1 MGEKHYLLPPLSF
14 YTMITAEK
22 VQNQSQR
29 KKFLEFPARLYQ
41 KDKNYIR
48 PRNIDIEDIFNPQ
61 KNRFFKNGECARFL
75 FKNKENKIVGK
86 VAVFINETYQ
96 QKQPTG
102 GIGFFDCVNDQE
114 TANFIFDYCKSW
126 LQERGMEAMDG
137 PINFG
142 ERDKF
147 WGLVIEGFIEPL
159 YGMNYNF
166 PYYKEL
172 FENYGF
178 KIYFEQLC
186 FSRPIFAEVSR
197 LFTVMHAKHSKN
209 SDLSAKPMTKNNL
222 EKFARDFTEIY
233 NKAWAA
239 HGEGKCMQESKVLKM
254 FKTMKPIINEHISWF
269 VYENEKPIAMWMNLP
284 DTNQWF
290 KYLNGKFGM
299 WEKLKFL
306 WIKQFKKNEKMVGLV
321 FGVVPEWQRKGLEG
335 YMIWEGTQH
344 LRKHTDFKI
353 TEMQWIGD
361 FNPKMIKIAENLD
374 TTITRKLATYR
385 YLFDRNKEFE
395 RHPVL

>member
-1 MGEKHYLLPPLSF
+1 
-14 YTMITAEK
+14 MITAEE
-22 VQNQSQR
+22 VQNDSQ
-29 KKFLEFPARLYQ
+29 KKEFLEFPARLY
-41 KDKNYIR
+41 KNDKNYIR
-48 PRNIDIEDIFNPQ
+48 PRNIDIEDIFNPA
-61 KNRFFKNGECARFL
+61 KNKTFKAGECTRFL
-75 FKNKENKIVGK
+75 FRNKQMETVGK
-86 VAVFINETYQ
+86 VAVFINEAYQ

-102 GIGFFDCVNDQE
+102 GIGFFDCIDDQE
-114 TANFIFDYCKSW
+114 TADFIFDYCKNW
-126 LQERGMEAMDG
+126 LQQRGIEAMDG

-166 PYYKEL
+166 PYYKNL

-197 LFTVMHAKHSKN
+197 VFTVMHAKHNKN
-209 SDLSAKPMTKNNL
+209 PDISARPMIKSHL
-222 EKFARDFTEIY
+222 EKFASDFTEIY
-233 NKAWAA
+233 NKAWAS
-239 HGEGKCMQESKVLKM
+239 HGEGKQMEESKVLKM
-254 FKTMKPIINEHISWF
+254 FKMMKPIINEHISWF
-269 VYENEKPIAMWMNLP
+269 VYDKEKPVAMWMNLP

-290 KYLNGKFGM
+290 KYLNGKFGL

-306 WIKQFKKNEKMVGLV
+306 WIKKFRKNEKMIGLV

-344 LRKHTDFKI
+344 LRKHTDFKV

-374 TTITRKLATYR
+374 TTVTRKLATYR
-385 YLFDRNKEFE
+385 YLFDRNKDFE
-395 RHPVL
+395 RHPEL

>member
-1 MGEKHYLLPPLSF
+1 
-14 YTMITAEK
+14 MITAEE

-29 KKFLEFPARLYQ
+29 KEFLEFPARLYQ

-75 FKNKENKIVGK
+75 FKNKENKTVGK

-102 GIGFFDCVNDQE
+102 GIGFFDCINDQE
-114 TANFIFDYCKSW
+114 TADFIFDHCKNW
-126 LQERGMEAMDG
+126 LQQRGMEAMDG

-147 WGLVIEGFIEPL
+147 WGLVIDGFIEPL
-159 YGMNYNF
+159 FGMNYNF
-166 PYYKEL
+166 PYYKDL

-209 SDLSAKPMTKNNL
+209 PDLSAKPMTKNNL

-290 KYLNGKFGM
+290 KYLNGKFGI

-321 FGVVPEWQRKGLEG
+321 FGVVPEWQRKGVEG

-374 TTITRKLATYR
+374 TTVTRKLATYR